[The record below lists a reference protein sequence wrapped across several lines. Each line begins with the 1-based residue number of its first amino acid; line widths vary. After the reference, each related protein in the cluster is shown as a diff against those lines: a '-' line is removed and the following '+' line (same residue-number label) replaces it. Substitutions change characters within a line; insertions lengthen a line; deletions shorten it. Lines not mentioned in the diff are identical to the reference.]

1 MMELAGA
8 APRGT
13 NREPLRPL
21 QVRQVPRFR
30 EAAYREIKEAI
41 LDGRF
46 VPSQPILEEDLADA
60 LQVSRTPV
68 REALAILQHEGLL
81 APRNGRGL
89 YVRPLT
95 RAEFVEM
102 FAANEVVEPYLVRR
116 AALFATEEMISEM
129 RDVLDREEECAGSDD
144 TAAFLRIG
152 RDFHRLVGQACGN
165 APLTRFVMQN
175 EERTDLYLLSTGKI
189 IGPQRMRASNEE
201 HREILDA
208 IARRDPDEA
217 ARLAIVHSQLIRRRL
232 SDLFEDTPSTPDAE

>member
-1 MMELAGA
+1 ME
-8 APRGT
+8 R
-13 NREPLRPL
+13 LRPL
-21 QVRQVPRFR
+21 NARQVPRFR

-95 RAEFVEM
+95 RDEFVAM

-116 AALFATEEMISEM
+116 AALLASEDMIAEM
-129 RDVLDREEECAGSDD
+129 RDVLAREGECASSGD
-144 TAAFLRIG
+144 TAAFFRVG
-152 RDFHRLVGQACGN
+152 RAFHRLIGQACGN
-165 APLTRFVMQN
+165 APLTRFVIQN

-189 IGPQRMRASNEE
+189 VGAERMRASNEE

-217 ARLAIVHSQLIRRRL
+217 AQLAIVHSQLIRRRL
-232 SDLFEDTPSTPDAE
+232 SGLFENAPPIVEDE